1 MCIFLTLSYVG
12 DKINK
17 VFNIKRDSMKEFETD
32 YIEKLIDIMK
42 NNELTEITLEDSNK
56 SLIIKGN
63 GFKPVIK
70 EKVVGE
76 EVQTSIQ
83 EEKEIEQKEEK
94 KNLVPII
101 SNMIGLYFSKPSPNE
116 KPFVRVGDEV
126 KAGQTVCIIE
136 TIKLMNKIT
145 SDVSGK
151 IAEICIEDGKPVEYG
166 QVIMYV
172 EQE

>member
-1 MCIFLTLSYVG
+1 
-12 DKINK
+12 
-17 VFNIKRDSMKEFETD
+17 MKEFETD

-42 NNELTEITLEDSNK
+42 DNELTEITLEDSDR

-70 EKVVGE
+70 EKVVE
-76 EVQTSIQ
+76 EEIQTSIQ
-83 EEKEIEQKEEK
+83 EEKEAEQQESK
-94 KNLVPII
+94 KKLVPII

-116 KPFVRVGDEV
+116 KPFVRVGDEI

-145 SDVSGK
+145 SEVSGK

-172 EQE
+172 EQD

>member
-1 MCIFLTLSYVG
+1 
-12 DKINK
+12 
-17 VFNIKRDSMKEFETD
+17 MKEFETD
-32 YIEKLIDIMK
+32 YIEKLINIMK
-42 NNELTEITLEDSNK
+42 NNELTEITLEDSDK

-70 EKVVGE
+70 EKVVE
-76 EVQTSIQ
+76 AEVQTSIQ
-83 EEKEIEQKEEK
+83 EEKEIEQQETK

-116 KPFVRVGDEV
+116 KPFVSVGDEI

-145 SDVSGK
+145 SEVSGK

>member
-1 MCIFLTLSYVG
+1 MCIFLTLLYVG

-70 EKVVGE
+70 EKVVEE

-83 EEKEIEQKEEK
+83 EEKEIEQQEEK

>member
-42 NNELTEITLEDSNK
+42 NNELTEITLEDSDR

-70 EKVVGE
+70 EKVVE
-76 EVQTSIQ
+76 EEIQTSIQ
-83 EEKEIEQKEEK
+83 EEKEIEQQEEK

>member
-1 MCIFLTLSYVG
+1 
-12 DKINK
+12 
-17 VFNIKRDSMKEFETD
+17 MKEFETD

-42 NNELTEITLEDSNK
+42 NNELTEITLEDSDK

-70 EKVVGE
+70 EKVVE

-83 EEKEIEQKEEK
+83 EEKEIEQQEVK

-116 KPFVRVGDEV
+116 KPFVNVGDEI

-145 SDVSGK
+145 SEVSGK

-172 EQE
+172 EQD

>member
-70 EKVVGE
+70 EKVVEE

-83 EEKEIEQKEEK
+83 EEKEIEQQEEK

>member
-70 EKVVGE
+70 EKVVEE

-83 EEKEIEQKEEK
+83 EEKEIEQQEEK
-94 KNLVPII
+94 KNIVPII

>member
-1 MCIFLTLSYVG
+1 
-12 DKINK
+12 
-17 VFNIKRDSMKEFETD
+17 MKEFETD

-70 EKVVGE
+70 EKVVEE

-83 EEKEIEQKEEK
+83 EEKEIEQQEEK

-145 SDVSGK
+145 SEVSGK

>member
-1 MCIFLTLSYVG
+1 MCIFLTLSYVE

-70 EKVVGE
+70 EKVVEE

-83 EEKEIEQKEEK
+83 EEKEIEQQEEK

>member
-1 MCIFLTLSYVG
+1 MCIFLTLSYVE

-83 EEKEIEQKEEK
+83 EEKEIEQQEEK

>member
-1 MCIFLTLSYVG
+1 
-12 DKINK
+12 
-17 VFNIKRDSMKEFETD
+17 MKEFETD

-42 NNELTEITLEDSNK
+42 NNELTEITLEDSDK

-70 EKVVGE
+70 EKVV
-76 EVQTSIQ
+76 EVEAQTSIQ
-83 EEKEIEQKEEK
+83 EEKEIEQQEAK

-116 KPFVRVGDEV
+116 KPFVSVGDEI

-145 SDVSGK
+145 SEVSGK